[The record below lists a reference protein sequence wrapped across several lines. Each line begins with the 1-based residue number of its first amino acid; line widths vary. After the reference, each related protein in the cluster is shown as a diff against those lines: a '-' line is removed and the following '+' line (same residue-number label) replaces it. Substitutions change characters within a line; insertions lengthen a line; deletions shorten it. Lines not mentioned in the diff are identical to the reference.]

1 MGTAG
6 RSEKVRT
13 YNYAQDRITEHRIHH
28 SMFDMES
35 FLSGG
40 QDLDEII
47 RNIMDQSQKEVLQEI
62 LDNFDKDNK
71 IVSKGKG

>member
-1 MGTAG
+1 
-6 RSEKVRT
+6 
-13 YNYAQDRITEHRIHH
+13 
-28 SMFDMES
+28 MFDMES

-40 QDLDEII
+40 QDLDEMI

-71 IVSKGKG
+71 IVSKGKGW